1 MNLHY
6 ISNARIPSERANT
19 LQTMK
24 MCEAFARAGAK
35 VTLFHPYR
43 VQPKAMKAITDVF
56 AHFGVEKNSFTIRRL
71 PALDLLPAAEKTG
84 IGAAARGAF
93 LLQTWT
99 YTAIAVPLIAMMEKG
114 VVFTREIFAAAA
126 LAPIRRARG
135 LKVLY
140 EAHTLPNTKLSPVL
154 RSVDGVVCV
163 SEGLGTQLR
172 EAGAKRVLVA
182 PNGVD
187 LARFENLPTRAEARA
202 RLGWDARPVAAYTG
216 QLFAW
221 KGVATLA
228 AAAARLPGV
237 RVLLIGGTGKEL
249 EDYRAKAKTCPNLE
263 VAGQLPPAEIPLRLR
278 AADVLVLPNT
288 SQDKESREHTSP
300 LKLFEY
306 MASGTPVAASDLPSI
321 REIATPENSRLFPPD
336 DPVALAAAVTWLLEH
351 PGEAADLAER
361 AREDVQKRTWIN
373 RARAVLEFAK
383 GRPLDGV

>member
-1 MNLHY
+1 MTHLHY

-24 MCEAFARAGAK
+24 MCEAFALAGAT

-43 VQPKAMKAITDVF
+43 VQPKAMKEIRDVF
-56 AHFGVEKNSFTIRRL
+56 AHYGVRKDAFEIRRL

-84 IGAAARGAF
+84 IGLAARGAF

-99 YTAIAVPLIAMMEKG
+99 YTAIAVPVIAAMKKG

-126 LAPIRRARG
+126 LIPLRTARG
-135 LKVLY
+135 LKLIY
-140 EAHTLPNTKLSPVL
+140 EAHTLPNRKLFPVL
-154 RSVDGVVCV
+154 RGVDGVACV
-163 SEGLGTQLR
+163 SEGLGSQLR
-172 EAGAKRVLVA
+172 EIGVRNVLVA

-187 LARFENLPTRAEARA
+187 LSRFENLPSKAEARA
-202 RLGWDARPVAAYTG
+202 HLGWDARSVAAYTG

-228 AAAARLPGV
+228 DAAPLMPGV
-237 RVLLIGGTGKEL
+237 RVLMIGGTGKEL
-249 EDYRAKAKTCPNLE
+249 EEYRARAKKIPNLE
-263 VAGQLPPAEIPLRLR
+263 VAGQIPPSEVPLRAR

-306 MASGTPVAASDLPSI
+306 MASGTPVAASDLPSV
-321 REIATPENSRLFPPD
+321 REIATAANCRLFPPD
-336 DPVALAAAVTWLLEH
+336 DPPALAAAVTWLLDH
-351 PGEAADLAER
+351 PAEAARLATR
-361 AREDVQKRTWIN
+361 AREDVQKRTWLN
-373 RARAVLEFAK
+373 RAKAILEFA
-383 GRPLDGV
+383 RAL